1 MIAKKSLFFII
12 SPIVF
17 ALLFLAVNLIPLA
30 ILFFCLGLF
39 CVLFFRDPE
48 RKIGSDIVSPADG
61 RIMDISE
68 SDGKTRIS
76 IFMNLFNVHVN
87 RMPIEGKIVGIERI
101 RGKHSMAFLRRSTEN
116 SRQKIHLD
124 TKIGKITI
132 VQIAGIFAWRIVPY
146 IAKGQNLKKGER
158 IGIIRFGSRVDIF
171 LPSQKTE
178 VSVNLY
184 QRVKAGSSTLAVTK
198 P

>member
-17 ALLFLAVNLIPLA
+17 ALFFWAVNLIPLA

-39 CVLFFRDPE
+39 CVLFFRDPK

-87 RMPIEGKIVGIERI
+87 RMPLDGKIAGIERI
-101 RGKHSMAFLRRSTEN
+101 RGKHSMAFLRKSSEN
-116 SRQKIHLD
+116 SRQKIHLV
-124 TKIGKITI
+124 TNIGEITI
-132 VQIAGIFAWRIVPY
+132 VQIAGFFAWRIVPY
-146 IAKGQNLKKGER
+146 ITKGQNLKKGER

-184 QRVKAGSSTLAVTK
+184 QRVKAGSSTLALTK